1 MLPSAETNRDS
12 QAMSSSC
19 SEQSAAN
26 EACGGP
32 TFRPAQWTASSFHAG
47 KIVTAP
53 ADSST
58 WTTSPDARRSP

>member
-19 SEQSAAN
+19 NEQSAAN

-32 TFRPAQWTASSFHAG
+32 TFRPAQ
-47 KIVTAP
+47 
-53 ADSST
+53 
-58 WTTSPDARRSP
+58 

>member
-26 EACGGP
+26 EACGEP
-32 TFRPAQWTASSFHAG
+32 TFKPAQ
-47 KIVTAP
+47 
-53 ADSST
+53 
-58 WTTSPDARRSP
+58 